1 MKKIQQYL
9 NDVVG
14 ELKKVTWPANE
25 ELKGSTVVVLAFTVA
40 MSTFVLAADWI
51 VLKGLDLV
59 QSLF

>member
-14 ELKKVTWPANE
+14 ELKKVTWPTNE
-25 ELKGSTVVVLAFTVA
+25 ELKGSTIVVIAFTVA
-40 MSTFVLAADWI
+40 MSIFVLASDWV